1 MIDIEFEQI
10 KALTDEFLDRPLT
23 DFPSEEEL
31 AQQQVLSDRFL
42 RRMEKLIQK
51 ARKKQNRLDRQ
62 LIATDSRSKTTIRKF
77 LLVAVIIVAILT
89 SAISVYANR
98 EAVANFIIEV
108 FERFTSIRFPQT
120 TEPSGSIP
128 ETEPSGEIT
137 DHLPALIPAGYA
149 VSEKITTNSLV
160 QIVYV
165 NESGT
170 ELIFMKAP
178 KSGAQFGLDTEG
190 GVVEQL
196 TVNGCPG
203 YYYTKN
209 SLGSLIWSDNYYAYS
224 IIGKI
229 TKKAMINLANST
241 K

>member
-1 MIDIEFEQI
+1 MVDIEFEKI
-10 KALTDEFLDRPLT
+10 KALTDEFLDRPLA

-42 RRMEKLIQK
+42 RRMEKLIRK

-62 LIATDSRSKTTIRKF
+62 LIAADSRSKTTISKRV
-77 LLVAVIIVAILT
+77 LVAVIIVAILA

-98 EAVANFIIEV
+98 EAVTSFIVDV
-108 FERFTSIRFPQT
+108 FEKFTSIRFPQT

-128 ETEPSGEIT
+128 VTEASGEIT
-137 DHLPALIPAGYA
+137 DNLPTLVPEGYML
-149 VSEKITTNSLV
+149 SEKITTTSLV
-160 QIVYV
+160 QIVYID
-165 NESGT
+165 ESGT

-178 KSGAQFGLDTEG
+178 KSSAQFGLDTEG
-190 GVVEQL
+190 AEVEQL
-196 TVNGCPG
+196 TVNGYTG
-203 YYYTKN
+203 YTYTKN
-209 SLGSLIWSDNYYAYS
+209 NLSSLIWADNYFAYS

-229 TKKAMINLANST
+229 NKEAMIDLASST

>member
-1 MIDIEFEQI
+1 MVDIEFEKI
-10 KALTDEFLDRPLT
+10 KALTDEFLDRPLS

-51 ARKKQNRLDRQ
+51 ARKKQSRLDRQ
-62 LIATDSRSKTTIRKF
+62 LIATDSRNKTTIRKR

-98 EAVANFIIEV
+98 EAVASFIVEV
-108 FERFTSIRFPQT
+108 FEKFTSIRFPQT
-120 TEPSGSIP
+120 TEPSGSNP
-128 ETEPSGEIT
+128 VTEAPGEIT
-137 DHLPALIPAGYA
+137 EHLPTLIPAGYT

-160 QIVYV
+160 QIVYTD
-165 NESGT
+165 ESGT

-178 KSGAQFGLDTEG
+178 KASVHFGLDTEG
-190 GVVEQL
+190 AEVEQL
-196 TVNGCPG
+196 TVNRYPG

-209 SLGSLIWSDNYYAYS
+209 SLGSLIWADNYYAYS

-229 TKKAMINLANST
+229 AKEAMVDLANST

>member
-1 MIDIEFEQI
+1 
-10 KALTDEFLDRPLT
+10 
-23 DFPSEEEL
+23 
-31 AQQQVLSDRFL
+31 
-42 RRMEKLIQK
+42 
-51 ARKKQNRLDRQ
+51 
-62 LIATDSRSKTTIRKF
+62 
-77 LLVAVIIVAILT
+77 
-89 SAISVYANR
+89 
-98 EAVANFIIEV
+98 
-108 FERFTSIRFPQT
+108 
-120 TEPSGSIP
+120 
-128 ETEPSGEIT
+128 
-137 DHLPALIPAGYA
+137 
-149 VSEKITTNSLV
+149 
-160 QIVYV
+160 
-165 NESGT
+165 
-170 ELIFMKAP
+170 MKAP